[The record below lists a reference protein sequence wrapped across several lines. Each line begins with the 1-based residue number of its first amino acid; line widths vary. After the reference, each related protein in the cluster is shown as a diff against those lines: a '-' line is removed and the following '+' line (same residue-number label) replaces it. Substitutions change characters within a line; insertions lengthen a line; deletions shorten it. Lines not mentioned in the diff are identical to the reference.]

1 MNTDDKIKFSEQKRR
16 ALARIGSEQV
26 HNDLHHHYN
35 RETRWGLFGKYYG
48 TEIDKL
54 PQSYLI
60 WIMENRKDKYK
71 ELAEKEFYRR
81 KNT

>member
-1 MNTDDKIKFSEQKRR
+1 MSPEDRFKLSEQKRR
-16 ALARIGSEQV
+16 EKARIGSEQI
-26 HNDLHHHYN
+26 HNDLYHSYKKEN
-35 RETRWGLFGKYYG
+35 RWTLFGKYYG

-54 PQSYLI
+54 PQSYLT
-60 WIMENRKDKYK
+60 WIIENRQDKYK

>member
-1 MNTDDKIKFSEQKRR
+1 MSPEDRFKLSEQKRR
-16 ALARIGSEQV
+16 EKARIGSEQI
-26 HNDLHHHYN
+26 HNDLYHKYN
-35 RETRWGLFGKYYG
+35 QENRWTLFGKHYG

-54 PQSYLI
+54 PQSYLT
-60 WIMENRKDKYK
+60 WIIENRQGKYK